1 MARLFYLRYD
11 DAMLEKYLEEIGLSD
26 KEAAVYLALLQVEN
40 SAITDLAKK
49 TKINRTTVYP
59 VLQSL
64 EKKGLT
70 SEVQVGKTIHYQAAP
85 PERLETYI
93 ERQKVVLDEHA
104 SRLKDIIPQ
113 IKSIQR
119 EGGERPIVKYFEG
132 REGAISAYEE
142 FYQLHE
148 ESSKDGYFI
157 FNRDLLESEYTEK
170 ERERFIKIRVGKGV
184 TPTTVYTRKNGDF
197 LFKTPG
203 RRVRIDDEKYPV
215 YCDITVIEDRMIIA
229 TLGKRQVS
237 ILIKSVDIATT
248 FASLVKYINDQK

>member
-1 MARLFYLRYD
+1 
-11 DAMLEKYLEEIGLSD
+11 MLEKYLEEIGLSD

-119 EGGERPIVKYFEG
+119 EEGERPVVKMFEG
-132 REGAISAYEE
+132 RDGAISAYEE
-142 FYQLHE
+142 FYSFDSSE
-148 ESSKDGYFI
+148 EKKGYFI
-157 FNRDLLESEYTEK
+157 INTDLLEEVFTEK
-170 ERERFIKIRVGKGV
+170 EREKFRGLRKGRKVDAHVIYSRKGGERDFEV
-184 TPTTVYTRKNGDF
+184 TPQK
-197 LFKTPG
+197 K
-203 RRVRIDDEKYPV
+203 RIPSEYLIN
-215 YCDITVIEDRMIIA
+215 CDIAIVDDKVIIS
-229 TLGKRQVS
+229 TLGDNVSS
-237 ILIKSVDIATT
+237 ILLKSKDIALT
-248 FASLVKYINDQK
+248 FKNIISYILKSSPSDE